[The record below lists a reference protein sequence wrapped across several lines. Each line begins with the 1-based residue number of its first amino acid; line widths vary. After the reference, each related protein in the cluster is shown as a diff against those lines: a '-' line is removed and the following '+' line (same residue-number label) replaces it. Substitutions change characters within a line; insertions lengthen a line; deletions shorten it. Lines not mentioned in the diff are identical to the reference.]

1 MFDVILNKIKECAQ
15 AQVLSRVSELDKES
29 VIVKLEPSSYDAGV
43 CVSRLELVCVAKS
56 YERAL
61 LCFDRICAGLDE
73 LPAEAGEVLD
83 IELKSTVIKYDT
95 VSGMTRLLGVFDA
108 YTEVIYDDADEQ

>member
-15 AQVLSRVSELDKES
+15 AQVLPHLDEIDKES
-29 VIVKLEPSSYDAGV
+29 VIVKLEPSSYDSGV
-43 CVSRLELVCVAKS
+43 CISRLELMCIAKT

-61 LCFDRICAGLDE
+61 LSFDRICQGLDA
-73 LPAEAGEVLD
+73 LPAEAQEVLD

-108 YTEVIYDDADEQ
+108 YTEVLYDDTDE

>member
-1 MFDVILNKIKECAQ
+1 MFDVILNKIKECANTPL
-15 AQVLSRVSELDKES
+15 LSRAEAVDKES
-29 VIVKLEPSSYDAGV
+29 VIVKLEPCSYDSGV
-43 CVSRLELVCVAKS
+43 CLSRLEVLCVAKS

-61 LCFDRICAGLDE
+61 LCFDRISEGLDA
-73 LPAEAGEVLD
+73 LPDESGEVLE

-108 YTEVIYDDADEQ
+108 YTEVNGNDTDE